1 MYPVLLILGGICI
14 SLKKYNISRYIIA
27 VPLLYLVFHITASN
41 LSYYKVLVRYTLMI
55 LPLLLL
61 LASAGIC
68 AIKNT
73 KLQNTLLIFYV
84 IISILGIFTINGAV
98 NIKRPDGYREVAEA
112 LIANSVNPQA
122 DFVLPIRVGLL
133 DKYYKIEGE
142 KFSLYILNGEEAQ
155 KTYLTAEEINGIKND
170 KQNLHKYYRRY
181 LLTNTPDKNFENY
194 IKKEFLKSN
203 DVVIITDRTISM
215 FTGEQIR
222 MIIHSG
228 NYEKFPIQFLR
239 LSKLNNDLLYT
250 ASKNLKL
257 KQHLNV
263 KNWEIFV
270 FGI

>member
-1 MYPVLLILGGICI
+1 M
-14 SLKKYNISRYIIA
+14 
-27 VPLLYLVFHITASN
+27 
-41 LSYYKVLVRYTLMI
+41 
-55 LPLLLL
+55 
-61 LASAGIC
+61 
-68 AIKNT
+68 
-73 KLQNTLLIFYV
+73 
-84 IISILGIFTINGAV
+84 
-98 NIKRPDGYREVAEA
+98 
-112 LIANSVNPQA
+112 
-122 DFVLPIRVGLL
+122 
-133 DKYYKIEGE
+133 
-142 KFSLYILNGEEAQ
+142 
-155 KTYLTAEEINGIKND
+155 
-170 KQNLHKYYRRY
+170 
-181 LLTNTPDKNFENY
+181 TNTPDKNFENY